1 MENMKHPSLFRTFL
15 RYCIPCILGMFLTSF
30 IIIVDGIFISW
41 KMGENGL
48 AAVNL
53 TLPVL
58 YALLALTIMVGVGG
72 VTLGAQSLGGH
83 NHPEANRYFSIS
95 LAVNVAVNLV
105 AVIILMVFQD
115 QIIRML
121 NAKGIIFGYVTDYLG
136 IMKFFYL
143 FMMANLTFSMFI
155 RSEGKPQLSLVF
167 GLTGNIINII
177 LDYIFII
184 KLGMGMKGAAWASG
198 LSVFIP
204 FLFGVIYF
212 CSRRSVYKFAK
223 FQLRLAVLRKM
234 LFLGSAEFTAQIAVS
249 ITTYVLNWVLLRRIG
264 ISGVAA
270 LTIVGYV
277 SFVQN
282 MILTGIAIGIHP
294 LISYYFGAKNREIIL
309 GLLSIALKTVIWT
322 GVGFC
327 LLAFGAGDGIVRIF
341 AGHNQELT
349 AVAVNGLKLYS
360 LSFVLNGYNII
371 AAAYFTS
378 IGAAKESLSISV
390 ARSLI
395 LVNILILLL
404 PSLLGNA
411 GIWLAAPA
419 AELITFGLAWQW
431 FKRSKANLLKPE
443 LPAMGM

>member
-1 MENMKHPSLFRTFL
+1 
-15 RYCIPCILGMFLTSF
+15 
-30 IIIVDGIFISW
+30 
-41 KMGENGL
+41 
-48 AAVNL
+48 
-53 TLPVL
+53 
-58 YALLALTIMVGVGG
+58 
-72 VTLGAQSLGGH
+72 H

-105 AVIILMVFQD
+105 AAIILMVFQNE
-115 QIIRML
+115 IIRIL

-143 FMMANLTFSMFI
+143 FIMVNLTFSMFI

-167 GLTGNIINII
+167 GLAGNIINII
-177 LDYIFII
+177 LDYFFII

-198 LSVFIP
+198 ISVFIP
-204 FLFGVIYF
+204 FLFGVSYF
-212 CSRRSVYKFAK
+212 CSRRSVYKFAT
-223 FQLRLAVLRKM
+223 FQLRPAVLRKM

-277 SFVQN
+277 AFVQN

-294 LISYYFGAKNREIIL
+294 LISYYFGAKNREIIF

-327 LLAFGAGDGIVRIF
+327 LLALGAGDGIVRIF
-341 AGHNQELT
+341 ARHNQELI
-349 AVAVNGLKLYS
+349 AVAGNGLRLYS

-378 IGAAKESLSISV
+378 VGAAKESLSISV
-390 ARSLI
+390 ARSLL

-404 PSLLGNA
+404 PSLFGNA

-419 AELITFGLAWQW
+419 AELLTSGLAWWW
-431 FKRSKANLLKPE
+431 FKKSKANLLKTE
-443 LPAMGM
+443 LPTPAMHL